1 MKPTKYLIPSAIV
14 ALLAFLL
21 LPLAET
27 LFGTGQS
34 HVEGLTDVVNV
45 VIAVGVGLSFGWF
58 IYRGDKVGKQHVED
72 AIKRRRKNP

>member
-34 HVEGLTDVVNV
+34 YVEGLTDVVNV

-58 IYRGDKVGKQHVED
+58 IYRGDR
-72 AIKRRRKNP
+72 KR